1 MTSFRGLTIIF
12 LCVFSFAAQGQG
24 DVPKHQAAVH
34 NMAVEFSAGYSV
46 AMGKYSSLDME
57 EDKAGYAVNGW
68 ELQAAFNWMG
78 SKDFGLSLLYTFQRN
93 PLNDST
99 GSIRPDGW
107 PGGTLGPGAWS
118 NHYLL
123 AGPVFMKTI
132 RKFYI
137 DARILGGVIVSASPV
152 FYTPNPGDT
161 TGMDMDKNLGTGFAY
176 LVSAGIGYAF
186 TPRLALKFSVNLR
199 GGWPGKE
206 KQYPAVFLGYR
217 YYRDPE
223 TGILVSEPVY
233 SAAAKYE
240 IKKVVMTIDPSIGL
254 VYRF

>member
-1 MTSFRGLTIIF
+1 MTSFRGSILVF
-12 LCVFSFAAQGQG
+12 LCACYLGAQAQG
-24 DVPKHQAAVH
+24 DVPKQQITGRS
-34 NMAVEFSAGYSV
+34 MAVEFSAGYSV
-46 AMGKYSSLDME
+46 AMGKYRSLDME

-68 ELQAAFNWMG
+68 QLQAAFNWMG

-107 PGGTLGPGAWS
+107 HTGTLGPGAWS

-132 RKFYI
+132 RKLYI
-137 DARILGGVIVSASPV
+137 DARILGGLIVSASPV
-152 FYTPNPGDT
+152 FTTPNPGDT
-161 TGMDMDKNLGTGFAY
+161 TGMDMDKNMGTGFAY

-186 TPRLALKFSVNLR
+186 TPRLAVKFSVNLR

-206 KQYPAVFLGYR
+206 KQYPAILLGYR

-233 SAAAKYE
+233 SAAADYE
-240 IKKVVMTIDPSIGL
+240 IKKVVTTLDPSIGL